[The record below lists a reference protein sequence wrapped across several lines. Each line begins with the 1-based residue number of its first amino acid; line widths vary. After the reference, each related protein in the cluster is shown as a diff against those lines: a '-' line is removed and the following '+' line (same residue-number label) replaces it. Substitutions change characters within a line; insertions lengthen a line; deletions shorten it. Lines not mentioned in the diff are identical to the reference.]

1 MPVWVLFSIASL
13 LSWGVSGY
21 LRKQATVHITPW
33 VIVVFQSLT
42 VMTLATIAVV
52 IRGGPVLTTEAVL
65 LAIAG
70 GSFQY
75 LANISLAFS
84 LARGP
89 ASIVVPVT
97 SMYPVVTLVL
107 AFFILGETISATQ
120 ALGLVCSAGA
130 LYAFSR

>member
-1 MPVWVLFSIASL
+1 MPVWVLFSLSSL
-13 LSWGVSGY
+13 SFWGVGGF
-21 LRKQATVHITPW
+21 LRKQATAHSSPW
-33 VIVVFQSLT
+33 VIVVFQSMT
-42 VMTLATIAVV
+42 VMLLATIAVV
-52 IRGGPVLTTEAVL
+52 LRGGPVITTEAVL

-70 GSFQY
+70 GSFQF

-89 ASIVVPVT
+89 ASVVVPVT

-107 AFFILGETISATQ
+107 AFLFLGETISAMQ
-120 ALGLVCSAGA
+120 AIGLLCSAGA

>member
-1 MPVWVLFSIASL
+1 MPVWVLLSVAAL
-13 LSWGVSGY
+13 TSWGVSGF
-21 LRKQATVHITPW
+21 LRKQATAHITPW
-33 VIVVFQSLT
+33 VIVVFQSIT
-42 VMTLATIAVV
+42 VMTFATTAVV
-52 IRGGPVLTTEAVL
+52 LHGGPVLSTKVVL

-120 ALGLVCSAGA
+120 AVGLLCSAGA

>member
-1 MPVWVLFSIASL
+1 MPVWVLFSMGSL
-13 LSWGVSGY
+13 AAWGVGGF
-21 LRKQATVHITPW
+21 LRKQATAHISPW

-42 VMTLATIAVV
+42 VMLLATIAIV
-52 IRGGPVLTTEAVL
+52 ICGGPVITTEAVL

-70 GSFQY
+70 GSFQF

-107 AFFILGETISATQ
+107 AFLFLGETISAMQ
-120 ALGLVCSAGA
+120 AIGLVCSAGA

>member
-1 MPVWVLFSIASL
+1 MPVWVLFSIGAL
-13 LSWGVSGY
+13 VSWGVSGF
-21 LRKQATVHITPW
+21 LRKQATAHTSPW
-33 VIVVFQSLT
+33 LIVVFQSLT
-42 VMTLATIAVV
+42 VMALATIAVV
-52 IRGGPVLTTEAVL
+52 ARGGPVLTNEAVL

-107 AFFILGETISATQ
+107 AFFLLGETINATQ
-120 ALGLVCSAGA
+120 AVGLLCSAGA
-130 LYAFSR
+130 LFAFSR

>member
-1 MPVWVLFSIASL
+1 MPVWVLLSIGAL
-13 LSWGVSGY
+13 VSWGVSGF
-21 LRKQATVHITPW
+21 LRKQATAHTSPW
-33 VIVVFQSLT
+33 LIVVFQSLT
-42 VMTLATIAVV
+42 VMTMATIAVV
-52 IRGGPVLTTEAVL
+52 ARGGPVLTTNAVL
-65 LAIAG
+65 LALAG

-107 AFFILGETISATQ
+107 AFLLLGETINATQ
-120 ALGLVCSAGA
+120 ALGLLCSAGA

>member
-1 MPVWVLFSIASL
+1 MPVWVLFSVAAL
-13 LSWGVSGY
+13 VSWGVSGF
-21 LRKQATVHITPW
+21 LRKQATVHISPW

-42 VMTLATIAVV
+42 VMTLATIAVA
-52 IRGGPVLTTEAVL
+52 IRGGPVLTTETVL

-89 ASIVVPVT
+89 ASVVVPVT

-107 AFFILGETISATQ
+107 AFFILGETISAMQ
-120 ALGLVCSAGA
+120 ALGLLCSAGA

>member
-1 MPVWVLFSIASL
+1 MPVWVLFSVGSL
-13 LSWGVSGY
+13 MFWGVGGF
-21 LRKQATVHITPW
+21 LRKQATAHISPW
-33 VIVVFQSLT
+33 VIVVFQSTT
-42 VMTLATIAVV
+42 VMLLATIAIV
-52 IRGGPVLTTEAVL
+52 IRGGPAITTEAVA

-70 GSFQY
+70 GSFQF

-84 LARGP
+84 LSRGP

-107 AFFILGETISATQ
+107 AFLFLGETISATQ
-120 ALGLVCSAGA
+120 AVGLLCSAGA